1 MGLLNEETPIF
12 DEVRMEFDFNVEVSL
27 AYEATSHEAML
38 GDSYR
43 LVENK
48 R

>member
-12 DEVRMEFDFNVEVSL
+12 EEVREEFDFNVEVSL
-27 AYEATSHEAML
+27 AYEATAHEDML
-38 GDSYR
+38 RDSYR